1 MIKLIASQGV
11 IKDTKLNYET
21 LGNICTQIFR
31 SGFGKDLKLKC
42 IIHKSRTADLSCIE
56 KISRGKYKISLDT
69 KGDTDKKYYIGTIL
83 HELRHAIQ
91 DEIFKFRVIAKFST
105 YNAYYNSLEEKDARK
120 QERLTTEVMKIYD
133 NYEKAQEK
141 FVKFNLKEL
150 G

>member
-11 IKDTKLNYET
+11 VKKTELNYET

-31 SGFGKDLKLKC
+31 TGFKKDLKLKC
-42 IIHKSRTADLSCIE
+42 IIHKSRTEGLSCIE
-56 KISRGKYKISLDT
+56 KISRGRYKISLDT
-69 KGDTDKKYYIGTIL
+69 KGDTNKRYYIGTIL

-91 DEIFKFRVIAKFST
+91 DEIFKFRIVAKFST